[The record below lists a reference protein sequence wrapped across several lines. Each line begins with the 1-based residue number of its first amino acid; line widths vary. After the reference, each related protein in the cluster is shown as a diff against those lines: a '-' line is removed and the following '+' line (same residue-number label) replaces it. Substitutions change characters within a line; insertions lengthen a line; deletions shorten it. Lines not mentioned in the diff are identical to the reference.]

1 MYRAC
6 LVTALLVVLT
16 ACSHWAYKV
25 PTAAMEPTIKP
36 GDTIWVDHSFYSSH
50 PIKRLD
56 IVLYEA
62 AANGDPHQGNGTKI
76 VKRVIALG
84 GETVQ
89 LVQGKVLINGQEL
102 KETFDSIPS
111 AESFG
116 PITVPTGEDFLLG
129 DNRDNSYDSRYWYPP
144 TIKASAIKGKVTE
157 IKHN

>member
-1 MYRAC
+1 
-6 LVTALLVVLT
+6 
-16 ACSHWAYKV
+16 
-25 PTAAMEPTIKP
+25 MEPTIKP

-89 LVQGKVLINGQEL
+89 LIQGKVLINGQEL

-116 PITVPTGEDFLLG
+116 PITVPTGEYFLWETIAITAMTADTGIRQRSKRAL
-129 DNRDNSYDSRYWYPP
+129 SR
-144 TIKASAIKGKVTE
+144 AR
-157 IKHN
+157 